1 MRNFF
6 ILFCLISSFAFSQN
20 PFKYTGFS
28 GGMMVHSGFLQQS
41 GENGMPFGLG
51 GCGKVHFGK
60 YLRVGAEGYVSD
72 LTYGNH
78 NSISSVS
85 WGGLLIDLKADIKRF
100 TPFTGVLLG
109 GGSFQNIILSEG
121 IKNDFGVIENA
132 GFRKYS
138 FMAFCPFL
146 GMEYALNDK
155 IRLTLKADYLMN
167 LNNEQDFPNG
177 LRVFIGCMFYR
188 LKTE

>member
-6 ILFCLISSFAFSQN
+6 ILFCLISSVAFSQN

-41 GENGMPFGLG
+41 GEKGMPFGLG

-60 YLRVGAEGYVSD
+60 YLRVGGEGYVSD

-121 IKNDFGVIENA
+121 IRNDFGVIENA
-132 GFRKYS
+132 AFREYS
-138 FMAFCPFL
+138 FMAVSPFV
-146 GMEYALNDK
+146 GVEYAMTKKLH
-155 IRLTLKADYLMN
+155 LVLKADYLMN

>member
-6 ILFCLISSFAFSQN
+6 ILFCLISSVAFSQN

-41 GENGMPFGLG
+41 GEKGMPFGLG

-60 YLRVGAEGYVSD
+60 YLRVGGEGYVSD

-121 IKNDFGVIENA
+121 IRNDFGVIENA
-132 GFRKYS
+132 AFREYS
-138 FMAFCPFL
+138 FMAVSPFV
-146 GMEYALNDK
+146 GVEYAMTKKL
-155 IRLTLKADYLMN
+155 LLVLKADYLMN

>member
-41 GENGMPFGLG
+41 GEKGMPFGLG

-60 YLRVGAEGYVSD
+60 YLRVGGEGYVSD

-85 WGGLLIDLKADIKRF
+85 WGGLLTDL
-100 TPFTGVLLG
+100 
-109 GGSFQNIILSEG
+109 
-121 IKNDFGVIENA
+121 
-132 GFRKYS
+132 
-138 FMAFCPFL
+138 
-146 GMEYALNDK
+146 
-155 IRLTLKADYLMN
+155 
-167 LNNEQDFPNG
+167 
-177 LRVFIGCMFYR
+177 
-188 LKTE
+188 